1 MKIVCINLKSNTGGN
16 VALGGRE
23 CGGANAEERIQE
35 NGLLSFAVEEDALLD
50 EGRREGGGVGA
61 LAFTRTDCLVRDEPV
76 IAPTPQVGTFSVFP
90 SPDIGFVSVGNSAR
104 AAIQDDRSGFRK
116 MEDEFMAVI
125 DEALGVDRFEM
136 ARSNCLFLPRF
147 NGNGL
152 YPVECILKLE
162 EVVGGQGEE

>member
-1 MKIVCINLKSNTGGN
+1 M
-16 VALGGRE
+16 
-23 CGGANAEERIQE
+23 
-35 NGLLSFAVEEDALLD
+35 
-50 EGRREGGGVGA
+50 
-61 LAFTRTDCLVRDEPV
+61 
-76 IAPTPQVGTFSVFP
+76 FP